1 MGHADK
7 LCRFLFYY
15 SPFGGLLIY
24 SLHIGGKACIF
35 NETFI
40 SMTIK
45 FTRMVVIKLNP
56 SPEYHWKVIILFII
70 SGDPALGKNISRAV
84 AFFTT

>member
-7 LCRFLFYY
+7 LCRFLFYTLLL
-15 SPFGGLLIY
+15 GGKLIY
-24 SLHIGGKACIF
+24 SLHIEGKACIF

-56 SPEYHWKVIILFII
+56 SPEYHWKVIVLFII

>member
-1 MGHADK
+1 MSFSA
-7 LCRFLFYY
+7 LY
-15 SPFGGLLIY
+15 SPLGGKLIY

-56 SPEYHWKVIILFII
+56 SPEYHWKVIILFTI
-70 SGDPALGKNISRAV
+70 SGDPALEKKNISRAV